1 MTSSNGMNGLAFL
14 ELYKIYMLAMMTT
27 SVCVNMENWTTKSNG
42 RDGSGQVRTDHL
54 LICLKI
60 NILSTIIHY
69 KTFHYNTYIQ
79 DIYLLGS
86 RVVGKL
92 EGIIHSRQMKKD
104 IRMLSPQLQTSNLEE
119 CHSLVNHIKLNSC
132 KGFCLLSL
140 ILKIC
145 YLHAGEVTSRV
156 RVEQMPHHE
165 DIDHVPPPLVLCQQ
179 VLCQQFVYPENM
191 RIQSLLTHF
200 IRN

>member
-1 MTSSNGMNGLAFL
+1 
-14 ELYKIYMLAMMTT
+14 
-27 SVCVNMENWTTKSNG
+27 
-42 RDGSGQVRTDHL
+42 
-54 LICLKI
+54 
-60 NILSTIIHY
+60 
-69 KTFHYNTYIQ
+69 
-79 DIYLLGS
+79 
-86 RVVGKL
+86 
-92 EGIIHSRQMKKD
+92 
-104 IRMLSPQLQTSNLEE
+104 MLSPQLQTSNLEE

-179 VLCQQFVYPENM
+179 VLCQQFVYPEKYANIVTTDPLHAKLNPLYWSSSAGKVD
-191 RIQSLLTHF
+191 RVTL
-200 IRN
+200 